1 MLVDTGMMAVH
12 VWWSKCG
19 KRNELVVVAAS
30 LNGGYKWIVAGTIA
44 SIGLKFS
51 DSATFKREALL
62 LLILPR
68 INIIFVTCM
77 VEKRARG

>member
-1 MLVDTGMMAVH
+1 M
-12 VWWSKCG
+12 
-19 KRNELVVVAAS
+19 
-30 LNGGYKWIVAGTIA
+30 AGTIA

-68 INIIFVTCM
+68 ADIILVTCM
-77 VEKRARG
+77 IEKRARGKGKKRQERATDRENRRER